1 MDMVFPRKIKTQFV
15 TNDKGRKVAVVIPI
29 KEYEELMEDM
39 IDLAA
44 CIECR
49 DDESLPWEQVKK
61 ELIANGILQ
70 A

>member
-1 MDMVFPRKIKTQFV
+1 MSTVFPRKVKTQFV
-15 TNDKGRKVAVVIPI
+15 TNDKGRRVAVVIPI

-44 CIECR
+44 CIER
-49 DDESLPWEQVKK
+49 RNDESVPWEQVKK
-61 ELIANGILQ
+61 ELIANGTLQ

>member
-1 MDMVFPRKIKTQFV
+1 MDMVFPRKVKTQFV

-39 IDLAA
+39 IDLAT
-44 CIECR
+44 CIER
-49 DDESLPWEQVKK
+49 RNDESLPWEQVKK
-61 ELIANGILQ
+61 ELIADGILQ